1 MVLLLSLM
9 AQINGKEYSCFLKDN
24 LFINMRSH
32 PEIRN
37 DDVFVTGD
45 NLHCP
50 PLERPYRSA
59 ILGHYPEH
67 VPWNTFDSAA
77 VCMVSTSGLPY

>member
-1 MVLLLSLM
+1 MTTTHSLVDYFVISGLDISSGLEPDLLS
-9 AQINGKEYSCFLKDN
+9 
-24 LFINMRSH
+24 
-32 PEIRN
+32 
-37 DDVFVTGD
+37 GD

-59 ILGHYPEH
+59 ILGHYPES

-77 VCMVSTSGLPY
+77 VCMVSTSALPVPFM